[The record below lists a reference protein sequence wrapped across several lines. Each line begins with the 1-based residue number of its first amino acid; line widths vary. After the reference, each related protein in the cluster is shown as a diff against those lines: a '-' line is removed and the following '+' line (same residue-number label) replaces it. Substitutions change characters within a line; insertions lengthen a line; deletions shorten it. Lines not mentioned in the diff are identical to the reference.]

1 MGEYSLYRPLCGAA
15 WALVCP
21 YCLYGIFWYVGT
33 VFLALSHCTV
43 TIDRS
48 PQRRQKWKEV
58 CEFMSLPD
66 KYIEYDVE
74 NWWNPT
80 YRMLDDVL
88 KVRVQIN
95 RFLALQTEIP
105 PFTVDEWL
113 RLSQIHQ
120 VLAKFNELCS
130 YLRRD
135 HRSCHGLG
143 IVDNNEL
150 MFLSK
155 LV

>member
-1 MGEYSLYRPLCGAA
+1 
-15 WALVCP
+15 
-21 YCLYGIFWYVGT
+21 
-33 VFLALSHCTV
+33 
-43 TIDRS
+43 
-48 PQRRQKWKEV
+48 
-58 CEFMSLPD
+58 
-66 KYIEYDVE
+66 
-74 NWWNPT
+74 
-80 YRMLDDVL
+80 MLDDVL

-105 PFTVDEWL
+105 PFTVDECL
-113 RLSQIHQ
+113 RLSQIDQ

-135 HRSCHGLG
+135 HRSCHGLE